1 MDVERSQPQVGPGR
15 ESPTVKPEDAR
26 SERSSSPAP
35 GDTAPHPAE
44 ASMWEQVLARENLA
58 EALKRVEQK
67 AGAPGIDGM
76 STKELRPW
84 LKDHW
89 PQIRSALDAG
99 TYRPQPVRRVM
110 IPKPSGGLRKL
121 GVPAVVDR
129 LICQA
134 IAQVLTPVF
143 DPLFHPHSFGFR
155 LGRSQHHAVER
166 ARQFIADDAAWCVDF
181 DLDSFFDRVQH
192 DALMARVA
200 RRVDDKQVLG
210 LIRRYLEAG
219 VMDGGLVTASE
230 EGTPQGSPLSP
241 LLSNVMLDDLDWE
254 LDRRGHRFVRF
265 ADDGRI
271 YVSSE
276 RAGQRVM
283 ASITQYI
290 EQRLKLR
297 VNRQKSAVAP
307 AVGRPL
313 LGFQFFRYRDGRIG
327 VTVAPK
333 ALKRAQERLRPL
345 TPRNRGVPMERRI
358 KEINRFTVGWTGYFA
373 FADTVLPFE
382 KLEKWLRRRLRQVR
396 WKEWKRPQ
404 TRYRNLRALGIPDR
418 DARSWAASQKGYWR
432 VAGSWPLQTALPNA
446 YWHKTMGLKGF
457 TAPYRRVREC

>member
-1 MDVERSQPQVGPGR
+1 M
-15 ESPTVKPEDAR
+15 KPEDHR
-26 SERSSSPAP
+26 SEQSPSPAP
-35 GDTAPHPAE
+35 GDTAPLPAE
-44 ASMWEQVLARENLA
+44 VSSWELFLSRGNLA
-58 EALKRVEQK
+58 DALRRVEQN

-89 PQIRSALDAG
+89 PEVRSALDAG

-110 IPKPSGGLRKL
+110 IPKPSGGLRML
-121 GVPAVVDR
+121 GVPAAVDR

-134 IAQVLTPVF
+134 IAQVLTPIF

-155 LGRSQHHAVER
+155 PGRSQHDAVKR

-200 RRVDDKQVLG
+200 RRVHDKRVLR

-219 VMDGGLVTASE
+219 VMDGGLVHATE

-254 LDRRGHRFVRF
+254 LDRRGHSFVRY

-271 YVSSE
+271 YVRSE

-283 ASITQYI
+283 ESVAQYI

-307 AVGRPL
+307 AVERPL
-313 LGFQFFRYRDGRIG
+313 LGFQFFRDRAGKVGI
-327 VTVAPK
+327 TVAQK
-333 ALKRAQERLRPL
+333 ALKQAEDRIRGL
-345 TPRNRGVPMERRI
+345 TTRNWGVSMERRI
-358 KEINRFTVGWTGYFA
+358 KEINRFTVGWTVYFA
-373 FADTVLPFE
+373 LASTILPFE
-382 KLEKWLRRRLRQVR
+382 KLEKWSRRRLRQVR

-404 TRYRNLRALGIPDR
+404 TRYRNLRALGIPDH

-432 VAGSWPLQTALPNA
+432 VAGSRPLQRALPNA

-457 TAPYRRVREC
+457 TDPYRRFREC